1 MKRLSILI
9 LIFAIVF
16 AYYIIAPGLLNKPF
30 TPYPQLKIADVLD
43 LFTPL
48 VLIPLYFLLLYF
60 GASQIPS
67 LKSMIVF
74 LIFPTLWVEG
84 QGIHLTANSIG
95 FPISPEIRFTR
106 SPISTMKSSTS
117 TFGTLELSLYPA
129 QLIYS
134 SWKYSLTDQSS
145 R

>member
-1 MKRLSILI
+1 VKRLSILI
-9 LIFAIVF
+9 LIFAVALTF
-16 AYYIIAPGLLNKPF
+16 FIIAPGLLNKPF
-30 TPYPQLKIADVLD
+30 TPYPHLKIADVLN

-84 QGIHLTANSIG
+84 QGIHLTVNSIG

-106 SPISTMKSSTS
+106 SPISTIKSSAI
-117 TFGTLELSLYPA
+117 TFGTLESSPYPVN
-129 QLIYS
+129 
-134 SWKYSLTDQSS
+134 
-145 R
+145 